1 MPLNIH
7 PFYRSTN
14 LRSFKSPAACNA
26 SDTAVASTAGHDGA
40 SGSRGIQRQRQRT
53 SSMPVEN
60 RKPRLADTRRSAI
73 HCADVDLEYYRLRS
87 FSITSHGICNL
98 GDSMRKRRSRSITSV
113 TSTSGAGEQR
123 TVCERGRNNSNA
135 SQASNQ
141 LADGDL
147 FDEVADAAAG
157 KQMAAAVAD
166 DDDNENDGRVAYK
179 VAMLGDGGVGKTAL
193 TYQFTTSDYICAY
206 DLSLGG
212 CTAVAANF
220 GT

>member
-1 MPLNIH
+1 MTCNP
-7 PFYRSTN
+7 
-14 LRSFKSPAACNA
+14 RSFKSAAAFNV
-26 SDTAVASTAGHDGA
+26 SDVSAATTPHHEAGAGGVGGA
-40 SGSRGIQRQRQRT
+40 QRQRQRT

-113 TSTSGAGEQR
+113 TSTGGGGGP
-123 TVCERGRNNSNA
+123 ERGRNNSNA
-135 SQASNQ
+135 SQVSNQ
-141 LADGDL
+141 VADGELFDEEDATGGKEATAAADGD
-147 FDEVADAAAG
+147 D
-157 KQMAAAVAD
+157 
-166 DDDNENDGRVAYK
+166 DGRVAYK

-206 DLSLGG
+206 DLSLGW
-212 CTAVAANF
+212 
-220 GT
+220 